1 MKKISIN
8 IFIIF
13 STLFI
18 FIIGTLL
25 HFTYNLSNNNTL
37 IGIFSSINESTWEH
51 LKLLYIPMLIT
62 TIIGYIYYKNIY
74 INFLCI
80 KTKAIFISLLF
91 MTIFY
96 YTYTGI
102 LGYNITPLNISSFFI
117 ATIIEEY
124 YTYKNI
130 NNNKNCN
137 FILTLII
144 LLTLLTLFIIF
155 TFYPPHINLF
165 KDPLTNTYGIYQDK

>member
-1 MKKISIN
+1 MNQSK
-8 IFIIF
+8 F
-13 STLFI
+13 
-18 FIIGTLL
+18 
-25 HFTYNLSNNNTL
+25 HNLSNNNYL
-37 IGIFSSINESTWEH
+37 IGLFSSINESSWEH
-51 LKLLYIPMLIT
+51 LKLLYFPMLIT
-62 TIIGYIYYKNIY
+62 SIIGYNYYKNTLPNY
-74 INFLCI
+74 LCT
-80 KTKAIFISLLF
+80 KTKGILLSLLF
-91 MTIFY
+91 MIIFY

-102 LGYNITPLNISSFFI
+102 LGHDITILNISSFFI

>member
-8 IFIIF
+8 TFIIF
-13 STLFI
+13 SSLFI

-37 IGIFSSINESTWEH
+37 IGLFSSVNESTWEH
-51 LKLLYIPMLIT
+51 LKILYIPMLIT
-62 TIIGYIYYKNIY
+62 TIIGYIYYKYIY
-74 INFLCI
+74 PNFLCV
-80 KTKAIFISLLF
+80 KTKAIIISLLF

-102 LGYNITPLNISSFFI
+102 LGYNITILNISSFFI

-130 NNNKNCN
+130 NKNKPCN
-137 FILTLII
+137 TLIPIII
-144 LLTLLTLFIIF
+144 LLTLLILFIIF
-155 TFYPPHINLF
+155 TFYPPHIDLF